1 MFVFLL
7 LFALIGCNQTS
18 QSENSELSSTQESSS
33 TSETTVTY
41 ELSIRGVGR
50 NEEKIVSEQVIVP
63 PGDYVLS
70 LSEEMSTD
78 VAEKKV
84 EGDFIE
90 GGIDNAIVDIDY
102 PYEESRRDGTV
113 VTAAEYSLAD
123 IPSGKVVTITITED
137 LQSRLGLPAAQIR
150 LVCEGYESMLE
161 GAWEC
166 DADISIIGA
175 EDIDQE
181 ELKNAFASIYFEF
194 SEDGTG
200 RWITQVKEQYEDV
213 VPSTDIAFTYVL
225 DGDRLDIVQENGTK
239 DSFVISFTGDNLIM
253 DGRTHME
260 LNPVSLRG
268 E

>member
-1 MFVFLL
+1 M
-7 LFALIGCNQTS
+7 FALIGCNQTP
-18 QSENSELSSTQESSS
+18 QSENSEFSSAQES
-33 TSETTVTY
+33 TSNSEKTVTY

-50 NEEKIVSEQVIVP
+50 NEEKIVSDQVTVP

-70 LSEEMSTD
+70 LSEQMSAE

-90 GGIDNAIVDIDY
+90 GGIESAIVDIDY

-137 LQSRLGLPAAQIR
+137 FQSRLGLPATQIR
-150 LVCEGYESMLE
+150 LVCEGYDSMLV
-161 GAWEC
+161 GAWGCET
-166 DADISIIGA
+166 DISIIGA
-175 EDIDQE
+175 EDVDQGE
-181 ELKNAFASIYFEF
+181 MKNASASIFFEF
-194 SEDGTG
+194 SADGTG
-200 RWITQVKEQYEDV
+200 RWMTTAEEQYEDV

-225 DGDRLDIVQENGTK
+225 DGDQLEITQDNGTK
-239 DSFVISFTGDNLIM
+239 DSFVISFIGDNLIM